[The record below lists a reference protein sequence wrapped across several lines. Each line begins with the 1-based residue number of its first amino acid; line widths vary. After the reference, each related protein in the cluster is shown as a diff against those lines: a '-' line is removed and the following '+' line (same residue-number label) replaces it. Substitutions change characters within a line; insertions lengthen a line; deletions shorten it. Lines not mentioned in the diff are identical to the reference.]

1 MRNIPL
7 RAKKSSPGNADNH
20 SRREKSGTPLGHAV
34 DFHHRERR
42 DTSGR
47 LAALVIALIC
57 HVGLSAGLSEQS
69 RSFQVSS
76 DTSGIVVAV
85 FTDNEGDGFQ
95 RYLRRHPDAERRGSI
110 SRYLDS
116 LGYFRAER
124 VTKNDT
130 IFLYTGKRA
139 RLHAVEHVI
148 RGEETLKSDSTT
160 DPAIPRPYD
169 AAYLNHLAAKTVRYH
184 AENGFPFASSS
195 ITIDSSNAIDSDTL
209 RIKAVISVRTGRK
222 YHFAPPLLNHGFST
236 KPRIIRYDLAFTPGM
251 PFDIRRL
258 ERTERM
264 LESRDYI
271 ETVDIGNPLIVP
283 LTADS
288 DTLPEHEHCRVAV
301 PFRIRDHSGLGVDG
315 VLGYQ
320 SSDDA
325 PNRLTGL
332 LSLSLLNTFHVG
344 EQITVSYTGENE
356 YSELDV
362 YAAKPHVFGL
372 PLTISGSFGL
382 EISET
387 PESRYAFVEGFLRG
401 MTELRDL
408 WSIGTGLR
416 VYETTGDTGVATES
430 SQFYGVDVIA
440 ERRAEDRIRGEPAR
454 RISVTTGT
462 GIATKNSDRHNR
474 FRFEFLGGVQLP
486 IFGSQA
492 IAPRVTAKSLITNRG
507 DELHSVEKFRTG
519 GYHSLRGYAE
529 NEFTFKSVMYAQL
542 DYLFYFSPRGAV
554 YLFADGGVGFP
565 DEISLSR
572 NSRTN
577 LFGYGTGISIP
588 VRIGTLSL
596 EYARSLQ
603 DRRNLGRINIRIRNS
618 SAGKEKW

>member
-1 MRNIPL
+1 
-7 RAKKSSPGNADNH
+7 
-20 SRREKSGTPLGHAV
+20 
-34 DFHHRERR
+34 
-42 DTSGR
+42 
-47 LAALVIALIC
+47 
-57 HVGLSAGLSEQS
+57 
-69 RSFQVSS
+69 
-76 DTSGIVVAV
+76 
-85 FTDNEGDGFQ
+85 
-95 RYLRRHPDAERRGSI
+95 
-110 SRYLDS
+110 LDS
-116 LGYFRAER
+116 LGYFRAKR
-124 VTKNDT
+124 RTKNDT
-130 IFLYTGKRA
+130 TFLYTGKRA

-148 RGEETLKSDSTT
+148 HGEETLESDPT
-160 DPAIPRPYD
+160 AVLALPRPYD
-169 AAYLNHLAAKTVRYH
+169 AEYLNRLAAAGVRYH
-184 AENGFPFASSS
+184 AENGYPFTSSS
-195 ITIDSSNAIDSDTL
+195 ITIDSSNTIGDSL

-222 YHFAPPLLNHGFST
+222 YHFAPPLLKHGFST

-271 ETVDIGNPLIVP
+271 QTVDIGNPLIVP
-283 LTADS
+283 LMADS
-288 DTLPEHEHCRVAV
+288 DTLQEQEHGRVAV
-301 PFRIRDHSGLGVDG
+301 PLKIQDHSGLGVDG

-362 YAAKPHVFGL
+362 HAAKPHVFGL

-382 EISET
+382 EISER

-401 MTELRDL
+401 MAELRDL

-416 VYETTGDTGVATES
+416 VYETTGDTGGATES
-430 SQFYGVDVIA
+430 SRFYGVDVIA

-474 FRFEFLGGVQLP
+474 FRFEFFGGIQLP

-519 GYHSLRGYAE
+519 GYHSLRGYSE

-542 DYLFYFSPRGAV
+542 DYLFYFSRRGAV

-565 DEISLSR
+565 DEISLSG
-572 NSRTN
+572 NSRAN

-603 DRRNLGRINIRIRNS
+603 DRRNPGRINIRIRNS
-618 SAGKEKW
+618 SAGREKW